1 MRWIKHDV
9 DANQDAKLQNVLL
22 DYGLEGYGLYWYCIE
37 LIAGKVSPEN
47 ITFELE
53 HDARIIARNVG
64 STAQKVEEMMRYFVE
79 LGLFEDSEGT
89 ITCIKIATRLNKSM
103 TSNPEMRAIIGML
116 KNHDPVMTKSP
127 TVMKDKIRLDKSK
140 EPSQS
145 KIAEKETIPV
155 KEIVEAYNE
164 ICTNMPEAKTIS
176 QKQKRIIWLKARWRE
191 QDKAD
196 QNLDW
201 WRGYFKWCN
210 EHPQLTGQQEGF
222 NWIASLED
230 LVNASKFQRLIEK
243 GSL

>member
-1 MRWIKHDV
+1 MSMTLMVKALKTKVGNPLR
-9 DANQDAKLQNVLL
+9 KLVLL
-22 DYGLEGYGLYWYCIE
+22 KLADNANDQGECWPSYQYIADQCEMSKRSVMIHISKLIE
-37 LIAGKVSPEN
+37 DGFLRK
-47 ITFELE
+47 E
-53 HDARIIARNVG
+53 HRIG
-64 STAQKVEEMMRYFVE
+64 GEK
-79 LGLFEDSEGT
+79 
-89 ITCIKIATRLNKSM
+89 KNKSNLYTLM
-103 TSNPEMRAIIGML
+103 VGAGDSLGVVQEIHYPSAGDSLGGSAGDAPRTYHSLESIN
-116 KNHDPVMTKSP
+116 
-127 TVMKDKIRLDKSK
+127 
-140 EPSQS
+140 EPFTQS
-145 KIAEKETIPV
+145 KIAEKEAIPV

>member
-1 MRWIKHDV
+1 MSNKKSFVMYIDSL
-9 DANQDAKLQNVLL
+9 DILDKLSDEQ
-22 DYGLEGYGLYWYCIE
+22 
-37 LIAGKVSPEN
+37 AGKLIKAIACYHKKVEVELDPVIDIV
-47 ITFELE
+47 ITPFISQFKR
-53 HDARIIARNVG
+53 DAEKYEKTCKNRALAG
-64 STAQKVEEMMRYFVE
+64 AKGGKQKVANA
-79 LGLFEDSEGT
+79 S
-89 ITCIKIATRLNKSM
+89 
-103 TSNPEMRAIIGML
+103 
-116 KNHDPVMTKSP
+116 
-127 TVMKDKIRLDKSK
+127 KSK
-140 EPSQS
+140 QKLANLADSDSDSDSDSDINNKTLTQS

-191 QDKAD
+191 QDETD

-222 NWIASLED
+222 SWIASLED